1 MSKTLSVSAIQKG
14 TVIDHITPGQ
24 TLRIIHLL
32 RLLDKKKKMTVG
44 FNLASKGMKV
54 KDLIKI
60 EDYVLTNAE
69 ANDITIFA
77 PDATINIIDNFEVI
91 EKIIA
96 KLPSRIQAVF
106 ICPNPTCIS
115 NVEPMESIF
124 KIEEHNHR
132 VNLICEFCEKVFYR
146 NQVKVKI

>member
-32 RLLDKKKKMTVG
+32 RLLDKKKTITVG
-44 FNLASKGMKV
+44 FNLASKCMKV

-60 EDYVLTNAE
+60 EDYALTTAE

-77 PDATINIIDNFEVI
+77 PDATINIIDNFEVVG
-91 EKIIA
+91 KIIA
-96 KLPSRIQAVF
+96 KLPSSIKGVF
-106 ICPNPTCIS
+106 TCPNLSCIS
-115 NVEPMESIF
+115 NSEPMESVF
-124 KIEEHNHR
+124 AIEEQGKR
-132 VNLICEFCEKVFYR
+132 VHLICEFCEKIFDR

>member
-32 RLLDKKKKMTVG
+32 GLLGKKKKITVG
-44 FNLASKGMKV
+44 FNLVSKCMKV

-60 EDYVLTNAE
+60 EDYVLTNEE

-77 PDATINIIDNFEVI
+77 PDATINIIDDFGVI

-96 KLPSRIQAVF
+96 KLPGRI
-106 ICPNPTCIS
+106 
-115 NVEPMESIF
+115 
-124 KIEEHNHR
+124 
-132 VNLICEFCEKVFYR
+132 
-146 NQVKVKI
+146 